1 MTTEKNGVF
10 KIWLVG
16 AASPSSFEYDCYGEG
31 AMYAIGTQLKTMFN
45 RVCQHKNSAFAAAD
59 YSWEKG
65 TVADTDVVVY
75 CVGTK
80 ERGSIIKS
88 KSGQPIHE
96 SASGGTF
103 AYSGGMISEVYLRS
117 FDGAANFS
125 SVAANIIFHE
135 IMHNK
140 LDAPT
145 TKTVGDI
152 HIKGGGGLANATV
165 TAGSALTDANI
176 ELMAG
181 ALSKKVPQYTL
192 EMQAPLTGI
201 EK

>member
-1 MTTEKNGVF
+1 MSEKSGVF

-16 AASPSSFEYDCYGEG
+16 AANPTSFQYNCYGEG
-31 AMYAIGTQLKTMFN
+31 AMFAIGMKLKMMFN
-45 RVCQHKNSAFAAAD
+45 QICQHKKSPFASAD
-59 YSWEKG
+59 YSWDMG
-65 TVADTDVVVY
+65 SVAATDVVVY

-80 ERGSIIKS
+80 ERGSLIKD
-88 KSGQPIHE
+88 KNGTPIHE

-103 AYSGGMISEVYLRS
+103 AYTGGMISEVYLRTI
-117 FDGAANFS
+117 DGAADFS

-140 LDAPT
+140 LDAPAL
-145 TKTVGDI
+145 KTVGDI
-152 HIKGGGGLANATV
+152 HTQGGGGLANAV
-165 TAGSALTDANI
+165 VSAGSALTPQNV

-181 ALSKKVPQYTL
+181 ALGKKVSQYTAD
-192 EMQAPLTGI
+192 MQTPLTGI